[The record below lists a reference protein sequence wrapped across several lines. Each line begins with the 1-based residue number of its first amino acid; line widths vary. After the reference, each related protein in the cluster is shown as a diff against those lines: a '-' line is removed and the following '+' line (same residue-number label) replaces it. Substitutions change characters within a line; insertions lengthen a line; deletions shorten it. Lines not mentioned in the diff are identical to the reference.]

1 MIVQMEDKIKITL
14 KEKPHV
20 RKNITYEDLVKE
32 VDLME
37 MTTDVHTDDYIAL
50 EVEYDTNYTKK
61 EIEKIIDYYELDKR
75 NKKKG
80 ELIES
85 IVLFEKNMENIEI
98 VYKRNKLWSYIQEIK
113 CDKYLSK
120 YLIFD

>member
-1 MIVQMEDKIKITL
+1 MEDKIKITL
-14 KEKPHV
+14 KEKPNV
-20 RKNITYEDLVKE
+20 GKNITYEDLVKE

>member
-14 KEKPHV
+14 KEKPNMG
-20 RKNITYEDLVKE
+20 KNITYEDLVKE
-32 VDLME
+32 VDIME
-37 MTTDVHTDDYIAL
+37 MTTDIYTDDYIVL

-61 EIEKIIDYYELDKR
+61 ELEKR

-98 VYKRNKLWSYIQEIK
+98 VHKRNKLWSYIQEIK

>member
-1 MIVQMEDKIKITL
+1 MEDKIKITL
-14 KEKPHV
+14 KEKPNV
-20 RKNITYEDLVKE
+20 GKNITYEDLVKE

-37 MTTDVHTDDYIAL
+37 MTADVHTDDYIAL